1 MWYNFA
7 IDSATQ
13 LYNFEDKGGRR
24 VVLRPEITPSLA
36 RLVIKQGYVC
46 LCYSI
51 LMPRTYLLI
60 SVRMWFSPTLLLSRK
75 SVSLPLKWFTIGQCW
90 RYERMTRGRRREH
103 YQWNMDIFGV
113 PKVRVSSFSFAD
125 SWSCHACIFELIQH
139 SHATIQ
145 IQAEA
150 ELLQAIV
157 LLFQR
162 LGITSSDVGIRVS
175 SRKVIFQSLNYQS
188 IWVHLILNI
197 SHFMFFVLLSWLYV
211 LQK

>member
-1 MWYNFA
+1 MYAFA
-7 IDSATQ
+7 ILFS
-13 LYNFEDKGGRR
+13 
-24 VVLRPEITPSLA
+24 P
-36 RLVIKQGYVC
+36 
-46 LCYSI
+46 I

-125 SWSCHACIFELIQH
+125 SWSCYACIFELIQH

>member
-1 MWYNFA
+1 
-7 IDSATQ
+7 
-13 LYNFEDKGGRR
+13 
-24 VVLRPEITPSLA
+24 
-36 RLVIKQGYVC
+36 
-46 LCYSI
+46 
-51 LMPRTYLLI
+51 MPRTYLLI

-113 PKVRVSSFSFAD
+113 PKVRVPTFPSFAD
-125 SWSCHACIFELIQH
+125 SWCCYACTFELIERC
-139 SHATIQ
+139 HAIIQ

-150 ELLQAIV
+150 ELLRAIV

-175 SRKVIFQSLNYQS
+175 SRKVIFHSLNYQS
-188 IWVHLILNI
+188 IWVHLILNVSI
-197 SHFMFFVLLSWLYV
+197 SCFFVLCLGCMSSKSKFVRFVGMLFV
-211 LQK
+211 IVNS